1 MSYTAYAHALPVASL
16 RIDER
21 LAFVGKV
28 YGFFLLSLLTAV
40 CGVFFGLQP
49 MILHYVGEHYVLFSF
64 AEIGLLWAAGRL
76 MYKPGVNKLALFGFA
91 FFSGVVF
98 GPICYSLMA
107 AAGGSPILIYKALG
121 LTGTIFIG
129 LTVYVHVTKS
139 DFSYLGSSLIIGLIT
154 LLVLTL
160 FYFVFPSNT
169 FDLII
174 SGVGAALLSGF
185 VLYDTSRIMR
195 KMSGNQYVE
204 GALALYVDFLNLFL
218 IISRWINR

>member
-1 MSYTAYAHALPVASL
+1 MSYTAYAHALPVAHL

-21 LAFVGKV
+21 LAFLGKV
-28 YGFFLLSLLTAV
+28 YGVFLLSLLTAA

-49 MILHYVGEHYVLFSF
+49 IVLHYVGEHYVIFSF

-76 MYKPGVNKLALFGFA
+76 MYKPGINKLALFGFA
-91 FFSGVVF
+91 FFSGVVL
-98 GPICYSLMA
+98 GPICYGLMA
-107 AAGGSPILIYKALG
+107 VAGGSPILIYKSLG
-121 LTGTIFIG
+121 LTGSIFIG
-129 LTVYVHVTKS
+129 LTVYVFVTKS
-139 DFSYLGSSLIIGLIT
+139 DFCYLGSSLIIGLIT

-160 FYFVFPSNT
+160 FYFVFPGNI

-174 SGVGAALLSGF
+174 SGIGAALFSGF

-195 KMSGNQYVE
+195 RLSGNQYIE
-204 GALALYVDFLNLFL
+204 GALSLYVDFMNLFL